1 MQQIILK
8 DEDRLIL
15 NGLDDNCF
23 MIVRSIEI
31 GELVDIP
38 IFFRGDVFQI
48 DTGNSAVYKI
58 GEKII
63 QASIKI
69 NTMWEEEQFEI
80 RQD

>member
-1 MQQIILK
+1 MKEIILK
-8 DEDRLIL
+8 DEDRFIL

-31 GELVDIP
+31 GELVNMP

-48 DTGNSAVYKI
+48 DPESSTVYKI

-63 QASIKI
+63 QAFIKI
-69 NTMWEEEQFEI
+69 DTMWEEE
-80 RQD
+80 